1 MDALLY
7 WLGRGLVALIQSLP
21 LQWAARLGR
30 AGGRVAWWLDARH
43 RRVTL
48 SNLTRCFA
56 AEKPEAEIRQLAREV
71 FQRLGE
77 NYVCA
82 VRTAAMTET
91 EVAEVVEVA
100 GVERLLPDPSIQPSP
115 NRVVAIGHFGNFEL
129 YARLASR
136 AVGYRFATTYRALR
150 QDGLNRLMQELR
162 TRSGCHYFE
171 RRTESA
177 ALRAAMNEGGMMLGL
192 LADQHAGRKGV
203 WAPFFGQMA
212 STTAAPALLALRYNC
227 PLFTAICYRVAPAR
241 WRVEVGEEIPT
252 REGSRP
258 RSAEEITHDLN
269 RAYEAAIRRDPA
281 NWFWVHNRWKAS
293 RANHSTVSNSD
304 AAEESAAKHGAEVK
318 PAAPR
323 VGSKDP
329 SRILVRGV
337 NWLGDAIMSTPALM
351 RLREAYPKAE
361 ITLLTAEKLADL
373 FQPHPAVDCVLSF
386 RAGESVWRVGR
397 RIRSGRFELG
407 VVLPN
412 SPRSA
417 IELWLGRVPRR
428 VGIARP
434 WRRLWLTEPIAP
446 ARGEMRMRKLSAAT
460 IRRYLRQPPAS
471 RDFRAAP
478 EAHHIHHYLHLV
490 AALGANPAPMDPFI
504 RMTATEIEVARVKF
518 NLGPA
523 SEPWL
528 ALNAGAAYGSAKR
541 WPVERFIET
550 AIELQ
555 RHGHGRW
562 MILGGLGDV
571 ELAKRIAEGIRRGL
585 PPVDANGNPFPPPL
599 SLAGQTTLRELAAVL
614 TLSKVLLT
622 NDTGPM
628 HLAAAVGIPV
638 VVPFGSTS
646 AELTGP
652 GLPGA
657 DRHRVLRSNVLC
669 SPCFRRD
676 CPIDLRCMRTIPVM
690 SVVRALEGILD
701 ETASRPAS

>member
-1 MDALLY
+1 
-7 WLGRGLVALIQSLP
+7 
-21 LQWAARLGR
+21 
-30 AGGRVAWWLDARH
+30 
-43 RRVTL
+43 
-48 SNLTRCFA
+48 
-56 AEKPEAEIRQLAREV
+56 
-71 FQRLGE
+71 
-77 NYVCA
+77 VCA

-91 EVAEVVEVA
+91 EVAEVVEVK
-100 GVERLLPDPSIQPSP
+100 GVERILPDPSIQPPP

-129 YARLASR
+129 YARLAGP
-136 AVGYRFATTYRALR
+136 AIGYRFATTYRALR
-150 QDGLNRLMQELR
+150 QGGLNRLMQELR

-177 ALRAAMNEGGMMLGL
+177 ALRAAMNQGGMMLGL

-227 PLFTAICYRVAPAR
+227 PLFTAICYRVAPAQ

-252 REGSRP
+252 REGGRP
-258 RSAEEITHDLN
+258 RSAEEITRDLN
-269 RAYEAAIRRDPA
+269 RAYEAAVRRDPA
-281 NWFWVHNRWKAS
+281 NWFWVHNRWKA
-293 RANHSTVSNSD
+293 NTTGHSPVSNSA
-304 AAEESAAKHGAEVK
+304 AAEESEAKPGEEVK
-318 PAAPR
+318 PAVPR
-323 VGSKDP
+323 VGIHKEDP

-337 NWLGDAIMSTPALM
+337 NWLGDAIMSTPALL
-351 RLREAYPKAE
+351 RLREAYPQAE
-361 ITLLTAEKLADL
+361 ITLLTTETLADL
-373 FQPHPAVDCVLSF
+373 FEPHPAVDCVLPF
-386 RAGESVWRVGR
+386 RAGESAWRVGR

-434 WRRLWLTEPIAP
+434 WRRWWLTETIAP
-446 ARGEMRMRKLSAAT
+446 AHGEMRMRKLSAAT

-471 RDFRAAP
+471 RHFRAKP
-478 EAHHIHHYLHLV
+478 EAHQIHHYLHLV
-490 AALGANPAPMDPFI
+490 AALGANPAPMDPYI
-504 RMTATEIEVARVKF
+504 PVAATEIEVARAKF
-518 NLGPA
+518 NLG
-523 SEPWL
+523 SERWL
-528 ALNAGAAYGSAKR
+528 TLNAGAAYGSAKR

-562 MILGGLGDV
+562 MILGGPGEV

-585 PPVDANGNPFPPPL
+585 PPVGPNGTPFPPPL
-599 SLAGQTTLRELAAVL
+599 SLAGRTTLRELAAVL

-652 GLPGA
+652 GLPGT
-657 DRHRVLRSNVLC
+657 DRHRVLRSHVPC

-690 SVVRALEGILD
+690 NVVRALEEILD